1 MLHPRPF
8 NLALLNTPYTPIAL
22 ISPAG
27 RLPFSRGINRRVRSI
42 CHVDKLLPCRAARE
56 RSTTGTYISKE
67 IPNIMFYAVSIY
79 ALLNVVILLGVALT
93 FGMVGVLITSGAM
106 LTVLLLGVMA
116 LMIASEAR
124 TITASRK
131 AFSRHSAQSL
141 NRKR

>member
-1 MLHPRPF
+1 
-8 NLALLNTPYTPIAL
+8 
-22 ISPAG
+22 
-27 RLPFSRGINRRVRSI
+27 
-42 CHVDKLLPCRAARE
+42 
-56 RSTTGTYISKE
+56 
-67 IPNIMFYAVSIY
+67 MFYAVSIY